1 MGRLGTGFGTLALL
15 AALGGSPALADVT
28 LGLAAPLSG
37 SAAHIG
43 EEMKLGMTAAIADLN
58 AHGGILHQKVAL
70 DSQDDGCEA
79 KQGVAAA
86 SRLIEHKVSFVFGHS
101 CAAAALPASYVYA
114 ENGALAI
121 TIASEPSVTEQ
132 GYDGLFRL
140 AGRDDQQGKL
150 LADFLSRRF
159 TGKRLALL
167 AERSAYGTDL
177 AAALRAGLARRNQV
191 ETVLDLPVDA
201 GTKDFSRLIA
211 QLEDARAD
219 AVLYAGSPAAMAT
232 LVKQAAAAGLKP
244 QFLSGNAL
252 GDRQFWSAS
261 GDSAE
266 GTLFSFMADAT
277 SLPSAHDVVGQLQ
290 ARGIDPQ
297 GYTLYGYAAVQ
308 LYAAAIERAQTLD
321 AEAVALEFAKGSL
334 VTVLGEI
341 SFNDNGDNAAPDW
354 RLYRWSNGRYRY
366 AE

>member
-1 MGRLGTGFGTLALL
+1 MAWRGTACASLALL
-15 AALGGSPALADVT
+15 AALGARPALADVT

-37 SAAHIG
+37 SAAPIG
-43 EEMKLGMTAAIADLN
+43 EQMKLGMTAAIADLN

-79 KQGVAAA
+79 KQAVAAA
-86 SRLIEHKVSFVFGHS
+86 SRLVEHKVSFVFGHY
-101 CAAAALPASYVYA
+101 CAAAALSASYLYA
-114 ENGALAI
+114 EAGALAI

-150 LADFLSRRF
+150 LADFLTRRF
-159 TGKRLALL
+159 AGKRLALL
-167 AERSAYGTDL
+167 AERSAYATDL
-177 AAALRAGLARRNQV
+177 AASLRAGLARRNQV
-191 ETVLDLPVDA
+191 EIALDLPVDA

-211 QLEDARAD
+211 QLKEARPD
-219 AVLYAGSPAAMAT
+219 AVLYAGSPAAMAA
-232 LVKQAAAAGLKP
+232 LVKQAAAVGLKP

-252 GDRQFWSAS
+252 GDRQFWDAS

-266 GTLFSFMADAT
+266 GTLFTFMADAT
-277 SLPSAHDVVGQLQ
+277 TLPGAHDVVGQLQ

-297 GYTLYGYAAVQ
+297 GYTLHGYAAVQ

-321 AEAVALEFAKGSL
+321 PEAVALEFAKGSL

-341 SFNDNGDNAAPDW
+341 SFNESGDNAAPDW
-354 RLYRWSNGRYRY
+354 RLYRWSNGHFRY

>member
-1 MGRLGTGFGTLALL
+1 MARRGTIFGTLALL
-15 AALGGSPALADVT
+15 AALGGGPALADVT

-58 AHGGILHQKVAL
+58 ARGGILHQKVAL
-70 DSQDDGCEA
+70 DVQDDGCEA
-79 KQGVAAA
+79 KQAVAAA
-86 SRLIEHKVSFVFGHS
+86 SRLVEHKVSFVFGHY
-101 CAAAALPASYVYA
+101 CAAAALPASYLYA
-114 ENGALAI
+114 ESGALAV

-150 LADFLSRRF
+150 LADFLTRRF
-159 TGKRLALL
+159 AGKRVAVL
-167 AERSAYGTDL
+167 AERSAYGSDL
-177 AAALRAGLARRNQV
+177 AAAVRAGLARRNKV
-191 ETVLDLPVDA
+191 ETALDLPIDA

-211 QLEDARAD
+211 QLKEARVD
-219 AVLYAGSPAAMAT
+219 AVLYAGSPAAMAA

-252 GDRQFWSAS
+252 GDRQFWDAS
-261 GDSAE
+261 GDGAE
-266 GTLFSFMADAT
+266 GTLFTFMADAT
-277 SLPSAHDVVGQLQ
+277 TLPSAHDVVAQLQ
-290 ARGIDPQ
+290 TRGIDPQ

-321 AEAVALEFAKGSL
+321 PEAVALEFAKGSL

-341 SFNDNGDNAAPDW
+341 SFNDSGDNAAPDW